1 MDAPAA
7 LLLTDLVDSAA
18 LAQQLG
24 DTAMGAVWAAHD
36 RSARDLL
43 RQWRGREIDK
53 TDGFL
58 LLFDSAVDGLGYAL
72 AYHRTLADLE
82 TGLRGSHPGL
92 RLRARAGL
100 HVGQVTLRETP
111 AADVARGAK
120 PLEVDGLSKPVA
132 ARVMA
137 TALGRQT
144 LLTQQALQAIGSIPQ
159 RVLSHGHWRV
169 KGLPEP
175 LELFEVGE
183 PDAPFLPPPDG
194 DKAYRVVQRGDLWLP
209 VREMRHSL
217 PGERDDFVGRG
228 AMLRE
233 LSQRFDQGARL
244 VSLLGIGGCG
254 KTRLAVRFGW
264 VVMGDFPGGV
274 WFCDLA
280 PARSLDGLVSA
291 VAQGLDV
298 PLGKDDPVVQLG
310 QAIAGRGDCLVILD
324 NFEHLSRH
332 AGDTLGPWLARAP
345 QASFLVTTREVLG
358 MSGEATIALQPLR
371 PADAERL
378 FLRRAAAAKSDF
390 APDADE
396 LAAVAKLVMLLDGL
410 PLAIELAASRVRT
423 LSPHALLSRMSE
435 RFKLLTSSGGRMDR
449 QSTLRAAFDW
459 SWDLMSMA
467 EKTALAQ
474 LSVFEGSFTL
484 EAAEAVLD
492 LQHLASAPGPM
503 DAVISLVDKSFV
515 RTLAGDRFDLLVS
528 VQAYA
533 AEHLHTEGRYTGSGQ
548 KARQAALMR
557 HARWYAALGPE
568 RAVQDDCAD
577 LDNLAAAC
585 RRAVQEGR
593 GQLAADALR
602 GAWGALSRRGPFHA
616 GIELATAV
624 CALPGLTP
632 QTAAH
637 ATAVLGHA
645 LECCGHRAQAQ
656 THFVTALDRA
666 RQAGDKVAQAE
677 VLVRLGGLR
686 GQAGKADL
694 DTALALARESK
705 DAVVETSALNAL
717 GTLDFQQGQ
726 IAQAQLHYDAA
737 LALAR
742 RTGHRR
748 WEGSLLGNL
757 GNLHASRGAMDLAR
771 AQMQGALQIAREL
784 NDLQRLGNGLNSLG
798 KLAFLQGKLEDAA
811 TLTEQAHG
819 VACDLGH
826 TALLGA
832 VLCNLGLIYGSA
844 GRHAEAL
851 SRLKAALQL
860 TRDMGQGRATG
871 QVLGHLGLAQARL
884 GESDAAAAS
893 FAEGDALLRQCDD
906 QISLG
911 LLLCG
916 QAEAARLANDMPAA
930 VAAWQQ
936 AQALA
941 VNTSSGPESELGLAL
956 SRLDALPAGAPA

>member
-1 MDAPAA
+1 MNAPAA

-58 LLFDSAVDGLGYAL
+58 LLFDSAADGLGYAL

-82 TGLRGSHPGL
+82 TGLQGSHPGL

-144 LLTQQALQAIGSIPQ
+144 LLTQQALQDVGSIPQ

-209 VREMRHSL
+209 VRDMRHSL

-358 MSGEATIALQPLR
+358 MSGEATITLQPLR

-533 AEHLHTEGRYTGSGQ
+533 AEHLQTEGRYTGSGPQ
-548 KARQAALMR
+548 ARQTALLR
-557 HARWYAALGPE
+557 HAEWFADLGPE
-568 RAVQDDCAD
+568 RATLAACAD
-577 LDNLAAAC
+577 LDNLATAC
-585 RRAVQEGR
+585 RRSAMA
-593 GQLAADALR
+593 GQAMLAARALR
-602 GAWGALSRRGPFHA
+602 GAWGALSLRGPFSA
-616 GIELATAV
+616 GVDLAQSV
-624 CALPGLTP
+624 CAIADLPP
-632 QTAAH
+632 AAAAMAQT
-637 ATAVLGHA
+637 VLGHA
-645 LECCGHRAQAQ
+645 LESGGLRADA
-656 THFVTALDRA
+656 ALQYADA
-666 RQAGDKVAQAE
+666 LRQARAAADSRCEAE
-677 VLVRLGGLR
+677 VRVRLGYLQGP
-686 GQAGKADL
+686 AGTL
-694 DTALALARESK
+694 ELETALSTAVDIG
-705 DAVVETSALNAL
+705 DAVLQCSALNGL
-717 GTLDFQQGQ
+717 GTVEFNQGRMRE
-726 IAQAQLHYDAA
+726 ARVYYDRA
-737 LALAR
+737 LAVAR
-742 RTGHRR
+742 RSGHRR

-757 GNLHASRGAMDLAR
+757 GNLQAN
-771 AQMQGALQIAREL
+771 QGALQEARSFLEGAVEIAREL
-784 NDLQRLGNGLNSLG
+784 GDRTRLGNGLSNLG
-798 KLAFLQGKLEDAA
+798 MLAFLQGRLEEAA
-811 TLTEQAHG
+811 QACEQAHD

-826 TALLGA
+826 TALLGT
-832 VLCNLGLIYGSA
+832 VLINLGLIYGAA
-844 GRHAEAL
+844 GRRELAL
-851 SRLKAALQL
+851 TRLEAALAMARKQGKE
-860 TRDMGQGRATG
+860 RSIGQA
-871 QVLGHLGLAQARL
+871 LGHLAQAQARMGL
-884 GESDAAAAS
+884 LPAARAS
-893 FAEGDALLRQCDD
+893 LVEGQLLLRSSNDL
-906 QISLG
+906 ISLG
-911 LLLCG
+911 VLLCG
-916 QAEAARLANDMPAA
+916 QAEIELEAGDHLAAAA
-930 VAAWQQ
+930 VQTEAESLCRHTQ
-936 AQALA
+936 
-941 VNTSSGPESELGLAL
+941 SGPSSELGLAL
-956 SRLDALPAGAPA
+956 ARLQAKPPVPAA